1 MKVYYWPRPSKQCG
15 GHTLRSAGVAGG
27 EGRGRQVHLEALR
40 VLGAGPGSP
49 STSAA
54 GLS

>member
-1 MKVYYWPRPSKQCG
+1 MKVYYGPRPSKQCG
-15 GHTLRSAGVAGG
+15 GHTLRALVLGG
-27 EGRGRQVHLEALR
+27 GRQVHLEALR

>member
-15 GHTLRSAGVAGG
+15 GHTLRALVLGVG
-27 EGRGRQVHLEALR
+27 GRQVHLEALR